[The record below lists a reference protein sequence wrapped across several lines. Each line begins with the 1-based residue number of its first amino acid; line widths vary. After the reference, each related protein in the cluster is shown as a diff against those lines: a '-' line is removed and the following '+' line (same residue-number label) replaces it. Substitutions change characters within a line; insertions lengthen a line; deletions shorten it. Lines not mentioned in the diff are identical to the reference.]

1 MKTTGELYEHR
12 GLITLT
18 GAFLAAFALSACGN
32 EKINDLQAMYENLP
46 VHQTEIVLQ
55 KKESRTAKEPLTA
68 GASSVALALRQ
79 AMNADNAD
87 ITNADKIDFV
97 QPVLFAKRIVPSES
111 ALSPEEPIVFPI
123 GNPMA
128 LPIGVSTVALPSQTV
143 SAPQPAQ
150 CWMGDVATPL
160 REVVTALEKESLL
173 YATGPLTDC
182 SGIFHRVLLGL
193 KHRCPAK
200 DFPTVEKHRDS
211 RALARWYHERGKLQL
226 IKNAVES
233 TDLLKPGAVL
243 FFGKNGSVYKDF
255 SIDDLLVP
263 QKGIDHL
270 GVVVKVHRDE
280 SGQVL
285 DYELF
290 HGHGRKGKTPA
301 SITNWHK
308 RTPSRVGYPPLG
320 NGRQQWV
327 AIARL

>member
-18 GAFLAAFALSACGN
+18 GVFLVACALSACGN
-32 EKINDLQAMYENLP
+32 EKISDPQARYENLP

-55 KKESRTAKEPLTA
+55 KKEPRTAKEPLAA
-68 GASSVALALRQ
+68 GEPSVALALQQ
-79 AMNADNAD
+79 AMNAD
-87 ITNADKIDFV
+87 ITNTDKIDFV
-97 QPVLFAKRIVPSES
+97 QPALVDKLIVSSKP
-111 ALSPEEPIVFPI
+111 ALSPEAPIVFPI

-128 LPIGVSTVALPSQTV
+128 LPVGVPTVALPPKTL
-143 SAPQPAQ
+143 SAPHSAQ
-150 CWMGDVATPL
+150 CWTGDVATPL
-160 REVVTALEKESLL
+160 REVVTELEKESIL

-200 DFPTVEKHRDS
+200 DFPSVEKYRDS
-211 RALARWYHERGKLQL
+211 RALAHWYHERGKLQL
-226 IKNAVES
+226 VKNAVES

-243 FFGKNGSVYKDF
+243 FFGKNGSTYKDF
-255 SIDDLLVP
+255 SVNDLLVP
-263 QKGIDHL
+263 QKGIAHL
-270 GVVVKVHRDE
+270 GVVVKVHRNA

-285 DYELF
+285 YYELF

-301 SITNWHK
+301 SITDWHK
-308 RTPSRVGYPPLG
+308 RTPTRAGYPPLG

>member
-1 MKTTGELYEHR
+1 MKTIGELYEHR
-12 GLITLT
+12 GLIAFT

-32 EKINDLQAMYENLP
+32 EKMNDPQIRYENLP
-46 VHQTEIVLQ
+46 INQTEIALQ
-55 KKESRTAKEPLTA
+55 NKEPLTA
-68 GASSVALALRQ
+68 GEPSVALALRQ
-79 AMNADNAD
+79 AMNTDTINP
-87 ITNADKIDFV
+87 V
-97 QPVLFAKRIVPSES
+97 QPALFDKLIEPSEL
-111 ALSPEEPIVFPI
+111 ALFPEAPIAFPIVSRR
-123 GNPMA
+123 GNPIA
-128 LPIGVSTVALPSQTV
+128 LPVGLPPLALPAKTA
-143 SAPQPAQ
+143 SAPLSAQ
-150 CWMGDVATPL
+150 CWVGDIATPL
-160 REVVTALEKESLL
+160 HEVVTALEKKSLL

-200 DFPTVEKHRDS
+200 DFPSVEKHRDS
-211 RALARWYHERGKLQL
+211 RELARWYHERGKLQL
-226 IKNAVES
+226 ITNAVKS
-233 TDLLKPGAVL
+233 TDLLKPGVVL
-243 FFGKNGSVYKDF
+243 FFGKNGFTYKDF

-263 QKGIDHL
+263 QKGIAHL

-285 DYELF
+285 HYELF

-301 SITNWHK
+301 SITDWHK